1 MENSKKL
8 IHKTLSEFLLVSIFA
23 NPLNY
28 DALNIIFKVISDKK
42 YTNPNGNF
50 SHGLT
55 RIKRG

>member
-1 MENSKKL
+1 MED
-8 IHKTLSEFLLVSIFA
+8 TLKA
-23 NPLNY
+23 
-28 DALNIIFKVISDKK
+28 ISDKK